1 MINLIFD
8 YDGTINNCLK
18 TYRPAFGK
26 AYLWL
31 VENGYAEAR
40 SFSDEEISFWLG
52 FTGTEMWQRF
62 QPQLSLEVREY
73 CRNIISRETD
83 NQIRS
88 GGAELFEG
96 AEETLMKLK
105 EMNCTLIFLSN
116 CRRHYLEI
124 HNSAFGLDRYFDYF
138 YCAEDFGFIPK
149 YEIFRRFKNNH
160 KGDYIVI
167 GDRFHDIETAVKNN
181 LRSIGCAY
189 GYGSVEELKQAD
201 VIVQSV
207 TEIPKAVKEMNK

>member
-62 QPQLSLEVREY
+62 QSQLSLEVREY

-124 HNSAFGLDRYFDYF
+124 HNSHLDLTGILTIFIVRKILDLFRSMKYSD
-138 YCAEDFGFIPK
+138 ALKIIIKEIISLLAIGFMI
-149 YEIFRRFKNNH
+149 
-160 KGDYIVI
+160 
-167 GDRFHDIETAVKNN
+167 
-181 LRSIGCAY
+181 
-189 GYGSVEELKQAD
+189 LKQ
-201 VIVQSV
+201 Q
-207 TEIPKAVKEMNK
+207 